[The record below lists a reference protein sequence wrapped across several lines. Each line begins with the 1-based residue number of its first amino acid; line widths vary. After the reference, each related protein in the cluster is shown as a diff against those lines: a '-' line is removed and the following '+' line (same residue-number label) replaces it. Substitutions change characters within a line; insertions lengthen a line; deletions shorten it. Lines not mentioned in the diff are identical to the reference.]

1 VSDAGGSTAGGD
13 AAALDRSR
21 DRARGLAFV
30 LGGVLLY
37 VILHTGFRMLAS
49 GVLGEDDTLEQVMVQ
64 ELRVA
69 YEARQPPLYDWVLY
83 AVQQVTGP
91 RLVAFLLVKYAA
103 LTATAVLI
111 YLAAYRILGDR
122 VWAALTVESLALIY
136 QISWRYHEGFTHE
149 VLAMVA
155 VSATLVL
162 FLRLYDHG
170 RARDYFAFG
179 IVAGLGFLTEPNYAV
194 YQMCLWGA
202 AALQP
207 AIAAR
212 TVRPMLLLS
221 AAVALAIA
229 SPYLVWLLGDAT
241 HRGELWRAS
250 ARGALMDRAI
260 GIKDALRGPV
270 MYLLPLIAILP
281 AVFPGYVQTAWR
293 DVRALAAS
301 VVSAER
307 GKPDS
312 ELFVLST
319 LLLGVV
325 LPLLGGLVLGIG
337 GYAMHVLMPLY
348 VTSVVWLIAV
358 ARRSPRGGERQALFG
373 KLALAIA
380 VIALL
385 ARLAN
390 MFVLDPVCGKC
401 RWGIPYAGLAAEM
414 RAAGFDERGTIL
426 AIDDEVA
433 GNLRQQFPQALI
445 VLGGPRRFVPAG
457 GVPRSGSLAVVWDAT
472 KPAAQVAAGLAGV
485 APMQP
490 MLQPAALERARLVRV
505 PWRHLWKPDGY
516 RTSNWRVLV
525 EQR

>member
-1 VSDAGGSTAGGD
+1 MSDAGGNTAGGD
-13 AAALDRSR
+13 AAAFDRSR
-21 DRARGLAFV
+21 DRARGLALV

-37 VILHTGFRMLAS
+37 VILHTGFRLLAS
-49 GVLGEDDTLEQVMVQ
+49 GVLGEDDTLEQVLVQ
-64 ELRVA
+64 ELRIA

-91 RLVAFLLVKYAA
+91 RLVSFLAIKYAA

-111 YLAAYRILGDR
+111 YLAAYRILADR

-170 RARDYFAFG
+170 RARDYLAFG

-202 AALQP
+202 AWLQP
-207 AIAAR
+207 AVRSR
-212 TVRPMLLLS
+212 TLRPLLLLS

-229 SPYLVWLLGDAT
+229 SPYLAWLLGDPA
-241 HRGELWRAS
+241 HWGELLRPS
-250 ARGALMDRAI
+250 GRGALMARAV
-260 GIKDALRGPV
+260 GIKDALRGPI

-281 AVFPGYVQTAWR
+281 AVFPGFLQTAWS

-301 VVSAER
+301 LGGSRRDA
-307 GKPDS
+307 PDL
-312 ELFVLST
+312 ECLVLST
-319 LLLGVV
+319 LLLGIV
-325 LPLLGGLVLGIG
+325 LSLIGGLVLGIG

-348 VTSVVWLIAV
+348 VTSVIWLLAV
-358 ARRSPRGGERQALFG
+358 ARRSPRGADRRSLFG
-373 KLALAIA
+373 KMALAIA

-401 RWGIPYAGLAAEM
+401 RWGIPYAGLAQDM
-414 RAAGFDERGTIL
+414 RAQGFDERGTIL
-426 AIDDEVA
+426 AIDDELA
-433 GNLRQQFPQALI
+433 GNLRQLFPSARI
-445 VLGGPRRFVPAG
+445 VLGGPRTFR
-457 GVPRSGSLAVVWDAT
+457 PRGWDGLSGSVAVVWDAA
-472 KPAAQVAAGLAGV
+472 KPIALASSGLAGV
-485 APMQP
+485 ATVE
-490 MLQPAALERARLVRV
+490 PADLDRARLVRV